1 MEKWLD
7 RMERKYYRFGIPNL
21 TKYLVI
27 GQIIVWAVMML
38 VNQNIYSYL
47 MLDKSAILHGQLWR
61 LFTFIFVPPAATID
75 PLDLFT
81 IALNL
86 YFLYFVG
93 MALENAW
100 GKFRTTAFLLA
111 GMVGCWAA
119 CLLVPSVLGASF
131 LNGIL
136 ATSALM
142 SSFTLAFACVYPDA
156 PLMLFFAIP
165 MPAKYLG
172 IIEGLLLGRSFLQI
186 GMLGPRLSMLLGL
199 AGFWCFVGPKL
210 WNKYQAHKRR
220 RQWQDQWRR

>member
-1 MEKWLD
+1 MEQWLD
-7 RMERKYYRFGIPNL
+7 RMERKYYRFGIPSL
-21 TKYLVI
+21 TKYLAG
-27 GQIIVWAVMML
+27 GQLAVWLIMML
-38 VNQNIYSYL
+38 VNRNIYSYL
-47 MLDKSAILHGQLWR
+47 MLDKNAILSGQVWR

-75 PLDLFT
+75 PLDLLT

-100 GKFRTTAFLLA
+100 GKFRTTAFLLT

-119 CLLVPSVLGASF
+119 CLLVPSVLGANF

-165 MPAKYLG
+165 LPAKYLG
-172 IIEGLLLGRSFLQI
+172 ILEGLLLGRSFLQI
-186 GMLGPRLSMLLGL
+186 GRLGPRLSMLLGL
-199 AGFWCFVGPKL
+199 AGAWLAVGRHIRDIEP
-210 WNKYQAHKRR
+210 Q
-220 RQWQDQWRR
+220 